1 MSKSIVGKIKI
12 NSFADIV
19 GGEDPVVTE
28 VPLKDLHTI
37 KNHPFRVLDDE
48 KMDETVKSIKENG
61 VLVPGIVRPRPEGG
75 YEIISGHRRKRACE
89 LAGLETMPVMI
100 RDYTDDEA
108 IIAMVDSNIQRED
121 ILPSEKAHAYRQKY
135 DVVKHQG
142 VSGGNSLDMIGAA
155 AGDCGKTVQRFIA
168 LSYLTDRLLDY
179 VDKKKIPVR
188 SGVELSCLGDK
199 EQKWLEEV
207 LDDSPVVIPIG
218 KAKKIKGYF
227 LNGELSKGLI
237 KEILTAE
244 DTESTKVVLKPDRLM
259 KYFPRDML
267 AEEIEERIYEILD
280 EWKKGGN

>member
-1 MSKSIVGKIKI
+1 MSNSIVGKIKI
-12 NSFADIV
+12 NTFDDLV
-19 GGEDPVVTE
+19 GGEQPEITE
-28 VPLKDLHTI
+28 VAVKDLHTFRD
-37 KNHPFRVLDDE
+37 HPFKVLDDE
-48 KMDETVKSIKENG
+48 KMEETVQSIKENG
-61 VLVPGIVRPRPEGG
+61 VLMPGIVRPRSEGG
-75 YEIISGHRRKRACE
+75 YEIIAGHRRKRACE
-89 LAGLETMPVMI
+89 LAGLKTMPVLI
-100 RDYTDDEA
+100 REYTDDEA
-108 IIAMVDSNIQRED
+108 IIAMVDTNLQRED

-168 LSYLTDRLLDY
+168 LSYLTDGLLDY

-188 SGVELSCLGDK
+188 SGVELSSLGDQ

-207 LDDSPVVIPIG
+207 LDDSPVVISIG

-244 DTESTKVVLKPDRLM
+244 KAESTKIILKSDRLM
-259 KYFPRDML
+259 KYFPGDML
-267 AEEIEERIYEILD
+267 TEEIEERIYEILD
-280 EWKKGGN
+280 DWKKGGN

>member
-19 GGEDPVVTE
+19 GGEDPAVTE

-48 KMDETVKSIKENG
+48 KMEETVESIKENG

-75 YEIISGHRRKRACE
+75 YEIIAGHRRKRACE

-100 RDYTDDEA
+100 REYTDDEA

-121 ILPSEKAHAYRQKY
+121 ILPSEKAHAYRQKF

-188 SGVELSCLGDK
+188 SGVELSCLGDE
-199 EQKWLEEV
+199 EQKWLVEI
-207 LDDSPVVIPIG
+207 LDESPVVIPIG

-227 LNGELSKGLI
+227 LDGELSKGLI

-244 DTESTKVVLKPDRLM
+244 DSEPTKVVLRSDRLM
-259 KYFPRDML
+259 NYFPRDML

-280 EWKKGGN
+280 EWKKGGK

>member
-19 GGEDPVVTE
+19 GGEDPAVTE

-48 KMDETVKSIKENG
+48 KMEETVESIKENG
-61 VLVPGIVRPRPEGG
+61 VLVPGIVRPRPDGG
-75 YEIISGHRRKRACE
+75 YEIIAGHRRKRACE

-100 RDYTDDEA
+100 REYTDDEA
-108 IIAMVDSNIQRED
+108 IIAMVDSNIQREG
-121 ILPSEKAHAYRQKY
+121 ILPSEKAHAYRQKF

-188 SGVELSCLGDK
+188 SGVELSCLGDE
-199 EQKWLEEV
+199 EQKWLVEI
-207 LDDSPVVIPIG
+207 LDESPVVIPIG

-227 LNGELSKGLI
+227 LDGELSKGLI

-244 DTESTKVVLKPDRLM
+244 DPEPTKVVLRSDRLM
-259 KYFPRDML
+259 NYFPRDML

-280 EWKKGGN
+280 EWKKGGK